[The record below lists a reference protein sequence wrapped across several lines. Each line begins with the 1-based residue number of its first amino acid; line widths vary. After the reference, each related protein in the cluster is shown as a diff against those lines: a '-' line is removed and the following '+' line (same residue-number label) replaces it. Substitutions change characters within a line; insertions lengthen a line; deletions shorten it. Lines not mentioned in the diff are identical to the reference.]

1 MSYSAGTKL
10 SHSDETE
17 KVTVLTDNH
26 VMVIKGRYEGQ
37 RMPLGDWLIL
47 ADGAEIQEDYIP
59 FAQQREFELGTTWL
73 CRNSAKQWRV
83 AMQSER
89 DIVQLMSVYTMEDD
103 DRQIASHRLQRFPTR
118 ADWIN
123 DWEVNVIELTENP
136 HHYPIGTTW
145 TKESGGITRV
155 AVQRRHYVTETTQVR
170 GHITTYYEN
179 HWANYDDWYYTADVA
194 APAPPELDTAILPP
208 LPRSRTGSVDMTG
221 WTEEEIDF
229 YRHCDAQRYED
240 TGPDCSYCHPQ
251 SGCDGD
257 HSAEHGEQRIWK
269 GPAPVL
275 TEQQAREW
283 KEQIWKPVAAAP
295 TLTDE
300 QAWANIA
307 HAGQQ
312 WFQAIAEQSAEPVG
326 PVATTIVASKPKPR
340 YNNRNWP
347 SPRPA
352 LLAKQLYGLK
362 LKHADA
368 LEYLAEVNRC
378 TVDEFLKMHWRDLD
392 LPVVAKQ
399 LMAKCDRHGYY
410 YGH

>member
-10 SHSDETE
+10 SHTDETE

-26 VMVIKGRYEGQ
+26 VMVTKGRYEGQ

-47 ADGAEIQEDYIP
+47 ADGAPIQEDYIP

-73 CRNSAKQWRV
+73 CRNNAKQWRV

-89 DIVQLMSVYTMEDD
+89 DIVQLISVYTTEDD
-103 DRQIASHRLQRFPTR
+103 DRQYASHRLERFPTR
-118 ADWIN
+118 AEWIN
-123 DWEVNVIELTENP
+123 DWPANAIELTENP
-136 HHYPIGTTW
+136 HHFPIGTTW

-155 AVQRRHYVTETTQVR
+155 AVQRRHYVVETKQIR
-170 GHITTYYEN
+170 DQMTTCYESY
-179 HWANYDDWYYTADVA
+179 WANYDDWYYTADVA

-208 LPRSRTGSVDMTG
+208 LPRSRMGSVDMTG

-229 YRHCDAQRYED
+229 YRHCEAQRYED
-240 TGPDCSYCHPQ
+240 TDPDCRYCHPQ

-257 HSAEHGEQRIWK
+257 HSAEEGEQRIWK

-283 KEQIWKPVAAAP
+283 KEQ
-295 TLTDE
+295 
-300 QAWANIA
+300 QAWANVA

-312 WFQAIAEQSAEPVG
+312 WFQAIAEQPVTAEPAT
-326 PVATTIVASKPKPR
+326 PTTIVESKPNPR

-352 LLAKQLYGLK
+352 LLAKELYGLK
-362 LKHADA
+362 LKHVDA
-368 LEYLAEVNRC
+368 LEHLAKANRC
-378 TVDEFLKMHWRDLD
+378 TVDEFLETPWTDLD
-392 LPVVAKQ
+392 LPLTAKE
-399 LMAKCDRHGYY
+399 LMAKCDRHSYY